1 MIVTIFVE
9 IKSFWEFYKMFHAFL
24 QVTGNV
30 FSVNQRALQYFSL
43 KELGNTEQNTFI
55 PAES

>member
-24 QVTGNV
+24 RVTGNV
-30 FSVNQRALQYFSL
+30 FSVNQRALQFFSL
-43 KELGNTEQNTFI
+43 KELGN
-55 PAES
+55 AE